1 MFLFTTEPKDSIGG
15 PLWFIQ
21 LWAYAYFPQLAPKP
35 NPSVLGR
42 ISCYAHLF
50 ALFAYEPDHIP
61 TFEDWFNLFSDKE
74 RVRPASHFLPF
85 AEAKFTCPEMFL
97 LGQGV
102 NPLSLSLWAHVLQT
116 RDLVILQNKS
126 SGVEWSVCTNE
137 DAEVIIVEGLSKIT
151 DAKIEPFRMVSDAL
165 PLFTSWW
172 EALMLSFN
180 SPETLKLTVWEV
192 CPHCLAFEILV
203 FTRRS
208 KGILIKESAV
218 EKDLASALAKA
229 NQVIASQRQE
239 ITTLSI
245 KAHQDVVSII
255 TQEILVH
262 LSSPEKKKKLAAE
275 KERAIKIK
283 QEQTLQVEAAME
295 AKKKAIHDEEEKRRI
310 ELERRQKEELDAKR
324 KAEIE
329 HKKQKE
335 VEADPLTV
343 PIVPTVEE
351 TKEETTTPVIS
362 TPELEIT
369 EPTLED
375 VDQSTALV
383 LATLTL
389 DAKPLSQQP
398 LLDTQIIKVDIEDLS
413 EPEVDQLIKKASS
426 VLEEMKS
433 ASKTSTLASS
443 KTSSSP
449 VSQGMNAV
457 VVMRSILEQPLD
469 NLCFVFPPEYILA
482 SFSPSFKLFFVG
494 VSRFAEG
501 SLGPPPLEGYVSSD
515 SVLHRLAAELYS
527 IVYPA
532 LSTWEAVR
540 SRMAANET
548 EWSLP
553 LSEELPEGLSDESA
567 GRVAGDP
574 SSDAVP
580 STSGSRQQPR
590 VDRVVQG
597 LPSSDRIWKDG
608 YFFVCGDNWERL
620 PQEDPR
626 DFVGV
631 RRSWGTPSRSALNR
645 PLLNS
650 VWQERI
656 WKILDIE
663 DRRYNIFIEPDLL
676 ATFSLG
682 PVPSSSVR
690 ALVKANKKRVNT
702 MKLNKNR
709 LKQLAQSGEVAIAPV
724 SLKRKKPDEGSS
736 KRAEEAPPRPS
747 VPVVTPVL
755 PTAVPSGQEGPGLTE
770 AMVMARRCASVEED
784 LAMLRAKSIADEAEM
799 KNAKKAVMELTR
811 DRKEALNDAEKLK
824 KELKARDDDV
834 KAAVDAK
841 DKAVADLKHLVG
853 QIEGAKEAAVSEF
866 RASEAFE
873 DINTRYFLVW
883 LRSLQKAS
891 RPALP
896 RFRFLRSSTL

>member
-1 MFLFTTEPKDSIGG
+1 MTGWSSLRINLGPYQMPPTSYRRYEMTMYELFPI
-15 PLWFIQ
+15 
-21 LWAYAYFPQLAPKP
+21 
-35 NPSVLGR
+35 SVLCFHP
-42 ISCYAHLF
+42 S
-50 ALFAYEPDHIP
+50 
-61 TFEDWFNLFSDKE
+61 TFWL
-74 RVRPASHFLPF
+74 R
-85 AEAKFTCPEMFL
+85 
-97 LGQGV
+97 
-102 NPLSLSLWAHVLQT
+102 
-116 RDLVILQNKS
+116 
-126 SGVEWSVCTNE
+126 
-137 DAEVIIVEGLSKIT
+137 
-151 DAKIEPFRMVSDAL
+151 
-165 PLFTSWW
+165 
-172 EALMLSFN
+172 
-180 SPETLKLTVWEV
+180 
-192 CPHCLAFEILV
+192 LA
-203 FTRRS
+203 R
-208 KGILIKESAV
+208 
-218 EKDLASALAKA
+218 
-229 NQVIASQRQE
+229 
-239 ITTLSI
+239 
-245 KAHQDVVSII
+245 
-255 TQEILVH
+255 
-262 LSSPEKKKKLAAE
+262 
-275 KERAIKIK
+275 
-283 QEQTLQVEAAME
+283 
-295 AKKKAIHDEEEKRRI
+295 
-310 ELERRQKEELDAKR
+310 
-324 KAEIE
+324 
-329 HKKQKE
+329 
-335 VEADPLTV
+335 
-343 PIVPTVEE
+343 
-351 TKEETTTPVIS
+351 
-362 TPELEIT
+362 
-369 EPTLED
+369 
-375 VDQSTALV
+375 
-383 LATLTL
+383 
-389 DAKPLSQQP
+389 
-398 LLDTQIIKVDIEDLS
+398 
-413 EPEVDQLIKKASS
+413 
-426 VLEEMKS
+426 
-433 ASKTSTLASS
+433 
-443 KTSSSP
+443 
-449 VSQGMNAV
+449 
-457 VVMRSILEQPLD
+457 
-469 NLCFVFPPEYILA
+469 
-482 SFSPSFKLFFVG
+482 SFKLFFVG

-501 SLGPPPLEGYVSSD
+501 NLGPPPLEGYVSSD

-567 GRVAGDP
+567 GRVVGGP

-590 VDRVVQG
+590 VDRSWKAMSFFSKIRRDEDIDKLRRRYQIPDDVVLRIPDSDERACCPKYEGDVAFYEADLRAGLRFPVQPFVRELLDFLSLAPGQINPNGWRTIISCMVMWRVSSNGEEDLTVDEFLFCYEPVQIALSRGFWTFKNRDANSRVVQG

-755 PTAVPSGQEGPGLTE
+755 PTAVPSGQEAPSVILVDSDFTPPSAASTINQSPLVAMDRAKGAITSQDMDEYAVAHTEDLSLLMVHSLMRGLTE

-873 DINTRYFLVW
+873 DINTRYFLSGFEAFRKQAVQRFPG
-883 LRSLQKAS
+883 LDFSALQPYDDEDSVAGVS
-891 RPALP
+891 QDQAGDEDV
-896 RFRFLRSSTL
+896 SSK

>member
-1 MFLFTTEPKDSIGG
+1 MRRFVRSRINVEVSFHAADDTCRR
-15 PLWFIQ
+15 
-21 LWAYAYFPQLAPKP
+21 
-35 NPSVLGR
+35 VLGR
-42 ISCYAHLF
+42 RDRGAV
-50 ALFAYEPDHIP
+50 P
-61 TFEDWFNLFSDKE
+61 SD
-74 RVRPASHFLPF
+74 L
-85 AEAKFTCPEMFL
+85 
-97 LGQGV
+97 
-102 NPLSLSLWAHVLQT
+102 
-116 RDLVILQNKS
+116 
-126 SGVEWSVCTNE
+126 
-137 DAEVIIVEGLSKIT
+137 
-151 DAKIEPFRMVSDAL
+151 
-165 PLFTSWW
+165 
-172 EALMLSFN
+172 ALM
-180 SPETLKLTVWEV
+180 
-192 CPHCLAFEILV
+192 
-203 FTRRS
+203 
-208 KGILIKESAV
+208 
-218 EKDLASALAKA
+218 
-229 NQVIASQRQE
+229 
-239 ITTLSI
+239 
-245 KAHQDVVSII
+245 
-255 TQEILVH
+255 
-262 LSSPEKKKKLAAE
+262 
-275 KERAIKIK
+275 
-283 QEQTLQVEAAME
+283 
-295 AKKKAIHDEEEKRRI
+295 
-310 ELERRQKEELDAKR
+310 
-324 KAEIE
+324 
-329 HKKQKE
+329 
-335 VEADPLTV
+335 
-343 PIVPTVEE
+343 
-351 TKEETTTPVIS
+351 
-362 TPELEIT
+362 
-369 EPTLED
+369 
-375 VDQSTALV
+375 
-383 LATLTL
+383 
-389 DAKPLSQQP
+389 
-398 LLDTQIIKVDIEDLS
+398 
-413 EPEVDQLIKKASS
+413 
-426 VLEEMKS
+426 
-433 ASKTSTLASS
+433 
-443 KTSSSP
+443 SSS
-449 VSQGMNAV
+449 
-457 VVMRSILEQPLD
+457 
-469 NLCFVFPPEYILA
+469 
-482 SFSPSFKLFFVG
+482 SFKLFFVG

-501 SLGPPPLEGYVSSD
+501 NLGPPPLEGYVSSD

-567 GRVAGDP
+567 GGVVGGP

-590 VDRVVQG
+590 ADRSWRAMSFFSKIKRDEDIDKVRRRYQIPDDVVLRIPDSDERACCPKYEGDVAFYEADFRAGLRFPVQPFVRELLDYLSLAPGQINPNGWRTIISCMVMWRVSSNGEEDLTVGEFLFCYEPVQIALSRGFWTFKNRDANSRVVQG

-724 SLKRKKPDEGSS
+724 
-736 KRAEEAPPRPS
+736 
-747 VPVVTPVL
+747 VTPVL
-755 PTAVPSGQEGPGLTE
+755 PTAVPSGQEAPSVILVDSDFTPPSAASTINQSPLVAMDRAKGAITSQDTDEYAVAHTEDLSLLMVHSLMRGLTE

-799 KNAKKAVMELTR
+799 KNAKKPVMELTR
-811 DRKEALNDAEKLK
+811 DRKEALNEAEKLK

-873 DINTRYFLVW
+873 DINTRYFLSGFEAFRKQAVQ
-883 LRSLQKAS
+883 RF
-891 RPALP
+891 PG
-896 RFRFLRSSTL
+896 FRFLRSSTL

>member
-1 MFLFTTEPKDSIGG
+1 MTGWSSLRINLG
-15 PLWFIQ
+15 PYQ
-21 LWAYAYFPQLAPKP
+21 MPPTSY
-35 NPSVLGR
+35 R
-42 ISCYAHLF
+42 R
-50 ALFAYEPDHIP
+50 YEM
-61 TFEDWFNLFSDKE
+61 TMYE
-74 RVRPASHFLPF
+74 
-85 AEAKFTCPEMFL
+85 
-97 LGQGV
+97 
-102 NPLSLSLWAHVLQT
+102 
-116 RDLVILQNKS
+116 
-126 SGVEWSVCTNE
+126 
-137 DAEVIIVEGLSKIT
+137 
-151 DAKIEPFRMVSDAL
+151 
-165 PLFTSWW
+165 
-172 EALMLSFN
+172 
-180 SPETLKLTVWEV
+180 
-192 CPHCLAFEILV
+192 
-203 FTRRS
+203 
-208 KGILIKESAV
+208 
-218 EKDLASALAKA
+218 
-229 NQVIASQRQE
+229 
-239 ITTLSI
+239 
-245 KAHQDVVSII
+245 
-255 TQEILVH
+255 
-262 LSSPEKKKKLAAE
+262 
-275 KERAIKIK
+275 
-283 QEQTLQVEAAME
+283 
-295 AKKKAIHDEEEKRRI
+295 
-310 ELERRQKEELDAKR
+310 
-324 KAEIE
+324 
-329 HKKQKE
+329 
-335 VEADPLTV
+335 
-343 PIVPTVEE
+343 
-351 TKEETTTPVIS
+351 
-362 TPELEIT
+362 
-369 EPTLED
+369 
-375 VDQSTALV
+375 
-383 LATLTL
+383 
-389 DAKPLSQQP
+389 
-398 LLDTQIIKVDIEDLS
+398 
-413 EPEVDQLIKKASS
+413 
-426 VLEEMKS
+426 
-433 ASKTSTLASS
+433 
-443 KTSSSP
+443 
-449 VSQGMNAV
+449 
-457 VVMRSILEQPLD
+457 
-469 NLCFVFPPEYILA
+469 CFVFPPEYILA

-590 VDRVVQG
+590 VDRSWKAMSFFSKIRRDEDIDKIRRRYQIPDDVVLRIPDSDERACCPKYEGDVAFYEADLRAGLRFPVQPFVRELLDFLSLAPGQINPNGWRTIISCMVMWRVSSNGEEDLTVDEFLFCYEPVQIALSRGFWTFKNRDANSRVVQG

-755 PTAVPSGQEGPGLTE
+755 PTAVPSGQEAPSVILVDSDFTPPSAASTINQSPLVAMDRAKGAITSQDTDEYAVAHTEDLSLLMVHSLMRGLTE

-866 RASEAFE
+866 RASETFE
-873 DINTRYFLVW
+873 DINTRYFLSGFEAFRKQAV
-883 LRSLQKAS
+883 Q
-891 RPALP
+891 ALP

>member
-1 MFLFTTEPKDSIGG
+1 MTM
-15 PLWFIQ
+15 
-21 LWAYAYFPQLAPKP
+21 
-35 NPSVLGR
+35 
-42 ISCYAHLF
+42 
-50 ALFAYEPDHIP
+50 YE
-61 TFEDWFNLFSDKE
+61 
-74 RVRPASHFLPF
+74 
-85 AEAKFTCPEMFL
+85 
-97 LGQGV
+97 
-102 NPLSLSLWAHVLQT
+102 
-116 RDLVILQNKS
+116 
-126 SGVEWSVCTNE
+126 
-137 DAEVIIVEGLSKIT
+137 
-151 DAKIEPFRMVSDAL
+151 
-165 PLFTSWW
+165 
-172 EALMLSFN
+172 
-180 SPETLKLTVWEV
+180 
-192 CPHCLAFEILV
+192 
-203 FTRRS
+203 
-208 KGILIKESAV
+208 
-218 EKDLASALAKA
+218 
-229 NQVIASQRQE
+229 
-239 ITTLSI
+239 
-245 KAHQDVVSII
+245 
-255 TQEILVH
+255 
-262 LSSPEKKKKLAAE
+262 
-275 KERAIKIK
+275 
-283 QEQTLQVEAAME
+283 
-295 AKKKAIHDEEEKRRI
+295 
-310 ELERRQKEELDAKR
+310 
-324 KAEIE
+324 
-329 HKKQKE
+329 
-335 VEADPLTV
+335 
-343 PIVPTVEE
+343 
-351 TKEETTTPVIS
+351 
-362 TPELEIT
+362 
-369 EPTLED
+369 
-375 VDQSTALV
+375 
-383 LATLTL
+383 
-389 DAKPLSQQP
+389 
-398 LLDTQIIKVDIEDLS
+398 
-413 EPEVDQLIKKASS
+413 
-426 VLEEMKS
+426 
-433 ASKTSTLASS
+433 
-443 KTSSSP
+443 
-449 VSQGMNAV
+449 
-457 VVMRSILEQPLD
+457 
-469 NLCFVFPPEYILA
+469 CFVFPPEYILA

-590 VDRVVQG
+590 VDRSWKAMSFFSKIRRDEDIDKIRRRYQIPDDVVLRIPDSDERACCPKYEGDVAFYEADLRAGLRFPVQPFVRELLDFLSLAPGQINPNGWRTIISCMVMWRVSSNGEEDLTVDEFLFCYEPVQIALSRGFWTFKNRDANSRVVQG

-631 RRSWGTPSRSALNR
+631 PLNR

-755 PTAVPSGQEGPGLTE
+755 PTAVPSGQEAPSVILVDSDFTPPSAASTINQSPLVAMDRAKGAITSQDMDEYAVAHTEDLSLLMVHSLMRGLTE

-873 DINTRYFLVW
+873 DINTRYFLSGFEAFRKQAVQRFPG
-883 LRSLQKAS
+883 LDFSALQPYDDEDSVAGVS
-891 RPALP
+891 QDQAGDEDV
-896 RFRFLRSSTL
+896 SSK